1 MKLSICM
8 MIKNE
13 EKNLHRCLE
22 KLKPLTELGLA
33 ELIIV
38 DTGSDDKSVI
48 IAKEYTDRVYFHKWN
63 KNFSEMRNISISYA
77 KGEWIFIIDADERLD
92 DTEKLIQL
100 MNSDIL
106 SKYNSVTIKVKNL
119 YDIDNEKKYNLIESP
134 RIFKNDVN
142 FRYEGAVHNQPIF
155 DNPILNSDIS
165 LTHFGYITNDKELM
179 DKKFN
184 RTVELLEQELAKD
197 PNNIYYMYQLGISYD
212 MHKER
217 ENALIQMK
225 KAYSILREKSELE
238 KRQYVY
244 IYSAYA
250 RIAYN
255 NAKFREAL
263 NISKEGLIIE
273 KDYIDFYYIAGMAE
287 NQLKN
292 EEKSTSFFE
301 SYLKLYKKF
310 NNLEIS
316 KDLTIV
322 MYHIYDDAKS
332 NVCFNLFKYYFNNK
346 DYNKAYVVYKD
357 IINVAEKIYSSINI
371 LSHMEKYSELRDVYD
386 KIELEKDKNIF
397 LNTLENKIK
406 EVEDNKKIEFYKEF
420 SLIENIYGKFNKI
433 RISNNLDQKI
443 ELTKVLIEEI
453 DFNKQPTFYSEIFE
467 NVKDN
472 IKLIIDVLKKLQV
485 SNIKNIIIYLVEQ
498 KKFIEIFEKYVLE
511 NNKNV
516 ENIKE
521 IKMFIIIA
529 NVLMLNNLNDN
540 NKVTQKYLNI
550 FKIYLN
556 EGINFIQKLYK
567 VENAEEIYE
576 CISDSEERFF
586 MIMYIFNKLIQESDK
601 KAAIKYM
608 IEAVN
613 TYEAFS
619 KYIDIYKDE
628 IFNLNEQKVE
638 QEKNKEFENY
648 KIKIKENIKNLIN
661 QGSLEEA
668 KKIISE
674 YEGIVNRDL
683 EIYSM
688 KAIIFIME
696 NKIQDAKFILESG
709 LEIDSNNF
717 DLAYN
722 LAYLYEQIG
731 EFSEAIEFY
740 IKAEETCNND
750 NLKEDISRI
759 IDKIKEEHP
768 NIVFIDKKNE
778 FENYKIKVKQNIT
791 NLINQG
797 YLEESKNLINEY
809 EKIVGRD
816 LDICSM
822 KSVICIMENKFE
834 NAESILKEGLEIDE
848 NNFDLNYNLA
858 YVYYNKNQYE
868 LSLMYYIKSFI
879 NTKNN
884 EIIKNIKELI
894 GKLLIELNIDEDVE
908 EFLENNL
915 KENEKS
921 IIQKCL
927 ILCHFYSVYTKEFL
941 EKIYSKTNIEFDVL
955 TLENTYKEK
964 VESGVIKN
972 VYTYSDLNRMN
983 EILNSNDKYD
993 IIHVHFLT
1001 PFYGEVAEQIRN
1013 KCTKLIITIW
1023 GSDFY
1028 RTTNEQKEQQRK
1040 LVEKAD
1046 IITFDNDVTMDD
1058 FAKYYNIINKEKL
1071 SINRFGLTALEYI
1084 KDLED
1089 VECDQIKE
1097 EYNIPQDSIVVTCGY
1112 NANPAHNHLEII
1124 KSIKQIK
1131 NNLPQNMCYI
1141 FPMTYQRDEKYCDIV
1156 KHELEKSG
1164 LKYIIL
1170 EKFMEFEEIAKLT
1183 KITDIMIQVQ
1193 TTDTLSATMQEHMYN
1208 GNIIITGSWLPYK
1221 PLKEVGAY
1229 FLEVFSVD
1237 KIGEKLTEVMK
1248 DFSMLKQNCLKN
1260 KNIIWNFSAWEN
1272 TVESWKKVYCEK
1284 NEIGISRNM
1293 PLVSICIPVYNCED
1307 YIYEAIKS
1315 AIDQTYQNIE
1325 IIISDNCSNDRTAEI
1340 INSIKDDR
1348 IRYYRHEKPTDV
1360 FVDNWNY
1367 SAELANGK
1375 YIKYLFSDD
1384 ILNKECVAMLVD
1396 IMEKDE
1402 DLVIASGD
1410 FSYINEKGEITLP
1423 YVLKGKQLFT
1433 GKYLGKGILKKSII
1447 RNNLIGCPSNVMIR
1461 KDSFDKIK
1469 GFSTRYSYCS
1479 DDYLYY
1485 KLFELGSYY
1494 FVNVEL
1500 TKFRSY
1506 LNLEKGVETTSVYER
1521 VEEFYMMLEEFL
1533 NNDLFSE
1540 EEIRQAYYNAMNG
1553 SLYSFSINKDKV
1565 EKIKI
1570 INKIINYTKF
1580 LDKETLGKLKSIR
1593 EKLIEG

>member
-38 DTGSDDKSVI
+38 DTGSDDKSEI
-48 IAKEYTDRVYFHKWN
+48 IAKEYTDKVYFHEWN

-92 DTEKLIQL
+92 DIEKLIEL
-100 MNSDIL
+100 MNSNIL
-106 SKYNSVTIKVKNL
+106 EKYNSITLKVKNL
-119 YDIDNEKKYNLIESP
+119 YDIDDENKYNLIDSP
-134 RIFKNDVN
+134 RIFRNDRE
-142 FRYEGAVHNQPIF
+142 FRYEGSVHNQPIF
-155 DNPILNSDIS
+155 FNPILNSDIS
-165 LTHFGYITNDKELM
+165 LTHFGYIINDTELM

-184 RTVELLEQELAKD
+184 RTVELLKLELAKE
-197 PNNIYYMYQLGISYD
+197 PNNIYYIYQLGISYD
-212 MHKER
+212 MHKEP
-217 ENALIQMK
+217 EKALIQMK
-225 KAYSILREKSELE
+225 KAYSILREKSKIE
-238 KRQYVY
+238 KRQYIY

-255 NAKFREAL
+255 NAKYRETL
-263 NISKEGLIIE
+263 SISKEGLKIE
-273 KDYIDFYYIAGMAE
+273 KDYIDFYYLAGMAE
-287 NQLKN
+287 RQLKN
-292 EEKSTSFFE
+292 EEESISFFE
-301 SYLKLYKKF
+301 SYLKLYKRF
-310 NNLEIS
+310 DSLEIS
-316 KDLTIV
+316 KDYAIV
-322 MYHIYDDAKS
+322 MYHIYDYAKS
-332 NVCFNLFKYYFNNK
+332 NVCFCMFNYYFSK
-346 DYNKAYVVYKD
+346 GKYDKAYFVYKN
-357 IINVAEKIYSSINI
+357 ITTVNEKIYASINI
-371 LSHMEKYSELRDVYD
+371 LVHMEKYSELREIYD
-386 KIELEKDKNIF
+386 KIEFEKDKNIF

-406 EVEDNKKIEFYKEF
+406 EIEDNKKNDFYNEF
-420 SLIENIYGKFNKI
+420 SLIKDVYGKFNRI
-433 RISNNLDQKI
+433 RIANNLDEKI
-443 ELTKVLIEEI
+443 ELTKTLIEEI
-453 DFNKQPTFYSEIFE
+453 DFNKEPVFYSDIFE

-498 KKFIEIFEKYVLE
+498 KKIIEIFEKYILE

-567 VENAEEIYE
+567 VEKAEEIYE

-628 IFNLNEQKVE
+628 IFNLNKQKVE
-638 QEKNKEFENY
+638 QEKNEEFENH
-648 KIKIKENIKNLIN
+648 KIKIKENINNLIN

-740 IKAEETCNND
+740 IKAEETCSDD

-778 FENYKIKVKQNIT
+778 FENYKLKFKENIT
-791 NLINQG
+791 NLINEG
-797 YLEESKNLINEY
+797 CIEESKKLISEY
-809 EKIVGRD
+809 EKIVRSD
-816 LDICSM
+816 LDVCSM
-822 KSVICIMENKFE
+822 KSIICIMENKVE
-834 NAESILKEGLEIDE
+834 DAEKILKEGLEIDE

-858 YVYYNKNQYE
+858 YLYFNINQYE
-868 LSLMYYIKSFI
+868 LSLMYYIKSYI
-879 NTKNN
+879 NTEND
-884 EIIKNIKELI
+884 EITKNIKETIRELLA
-894 GKLLIELNIDEDVE
+894 KLDIDEEVE
-908 EFLENNL
+908 VFLKNNMR
-915 KENEKS
+915 ENEKDS
-921 IIQKCL
+921 IQKCL

-941 EKIYSKTNIEFDVL
+941 EKVYSKTNITFDIL
-955 TLENTYKEK
+955 TLEGSYKEK
-964 VESGVIKN
+964 VKSGVINN
-972 VYTYSDLNRMN
+972 VYTYNNLNEMN
-983 EILNSNDKYD
+983 EILNSNEKYD

-1001 PFYGEVAEQIRN
+1001 PFYGEVAEQIRSRCN
-1013 KCTKLIITIW
+1013 KLVITIW
-1023 GSDFY
+1023 GSDYY

-1040 LVEKAD
+1040 LVDKAD
-1046 IITFDNDVTMDD
+1046 IITFDNDVTMED
-1058 FAKYYNIINKEKL
+1058 FAKYYNILNKEKL
-1071 SINRFGLTALEYI
+1071 TINRFGLTALEYI
-1084 KDLED
+1084 KDLENI
-1089 VECDQIKE
+1089 ECNQIKE
-1097 EYNIPQDSIVVTCGY
+1097 EYNIPQNSIVVTCGY

-1131 NNLPQNMCYI
+1131 NNLPQNMYYI

-1170 EKFMEFEEIAKLT
+1170 EKFMEFEEISKLT

-1193 TTDTLSATMQEHMYN
+1193 ITDTLSATMQEHMYN

-1237 KIGEKLTEVMK
+1237 KIGEKLIEVMK

-1260 KNIIWNFSAWEN
+1260 MNIIWNFSAWEN
-1272 TVESWKKVYCEK
+1272 TVESWRKIYYGK
-1284 NEIGISRNM
+1284 NEIGICRDM

-1340 INSIKDDR
+1340 ISSIKDDR
-1348 IRYYRHEKPTDV
+1348 IKYYRHEEVLHP
-1360 FVDNWNY
+1360 FDNWNY
-1367 SAELANGK
+1367 CVEVAKGK

-1384 ILNKECVAMLVD
+1384 VLKQECVEKLID
-1396 IMEKDE
+1396 IMESNE
-1402 DLVIASGD
+1402 DVVIASGD
-1410 FSYINEKGEITLP
+1410 FSYISDKSETTLP
-1423 YVLKGKQLFT
+1423 NVLKSKQLFT
-1433 GKYLGKGILKKSII
+1433 GKYRGKGILKKSII
-1447 RNNLIGCPSNVMIR
+1447 QNNVIGCPSNVMIR
-1461 KDSFDKIK
+1461 KNAFDKIK
-1469 GFSTRYSYCS
+1469 GFNKRYVYCV
-1479 DDYLYY
+1479 DDFLYY
-1485 KLFELGSYY
+1485 RLFELGSYY
-1494 FVNVEL
+1494 FVNIEL

-1506 LNLEKGVETTSVYER
+1506 LNLEKGVETTSLYER
-1521 VEEFYMMLEEFL
+1521 VEEFYMMLEEFS

-1540 EEIRQAYYNAMNG
+1540 EEIRQAYCNAMNS

-1570 INKIINYTKF
+1570 IDKIINCTKF
-1580 LDKETLGKLKSIR
+1580 IDKETLEKLKSIR
-1593 EKLIEG
+1593 AKLS